1 MGILLSWVHNSHKS
15 FYGQLEGR
23 LKYMCV
29 MLTQDIFS
37 RKLVYFIQEA
47 LALRHDSRLKVTLL
61 LSKPRAYMVLLKIKW
76 DFGALSI
83 YFDFRT
89 LGSLSQHQR

>member
-15 FYGQLEGR
+15 FCGQLEGR
-23 LKYMCV
+23 LKYMCM

-47 LALRHDSRLKVTLL
+47 LAL
-61 LSKPRAYMVLLKIKW
+61 
-76 DFGALSI
+76 
-83 YFDFRT
+83 
-89 LGSLSQHQR
+89 